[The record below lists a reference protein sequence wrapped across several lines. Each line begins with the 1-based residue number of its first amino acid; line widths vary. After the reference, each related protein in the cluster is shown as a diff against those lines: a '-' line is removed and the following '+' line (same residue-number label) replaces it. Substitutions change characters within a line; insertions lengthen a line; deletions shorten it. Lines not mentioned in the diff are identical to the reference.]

1 MRLKD
6 VNIPD
11 DALIEKM
18 RKRVAER
25 KKVDIKSIEFI
36 GAQDYDDMG
45 WGFYFNI
52 IDKKHPEYMSTLMER
67 HWPL

>member
-11 DALIEKM
+11 TDLIEKM
-18 RKRVAER
+18 RKKVAER
-25 KKVDIKSIEFI
+25 KNVKIKYVDYI

-52 IDKKHPEYMSTLMER
+52 TDKKHPEFMSTLMER
-67 HWPL
+67 YRPL